1 MGKIQNLIR
10 KIAWPGAL
18 VATAGSALL
27 FLLVSTGGFDG
38 GFLPVVTQLIYLLLG
53 LGILGVMTALI
64 VLRKKELLARLAI
77 PFMTGMSVFLFLQYS
92 AFIPLFGS
100 VDDGL
105 FVSTAVF
112 LLLELL
118 AFLTALA
125 LYCIGSFGKKEKLLP
140 IARLVGLGACC
151 FGLVPLILLLVS
163 YGRAQA
169 NWTNYVNAF
178 ALCLFYP
185 ASALFTLLFVFGK
198 EEEKTEEP
206 VEEPEVIEE
215 KAEPVEEEPAP
226 EAKPKEPE
234 APVEEKPDEKPEEK
248 PEE

>member
-1 MGKIQNLIR
+1 MEKIQNLIR

-27 FLLVSTGGFDG
+27 FLLISAGGFDG
-38 GFLPVVTQLIYLLLG
+38 GFLPVITQLIYLLLG

-64 VLRKKELLARLAI
+64 VLKKKELLARLAI
-77 PFMTGMSVFLFLQYS
+77 PFMAGMSVFLFLQYVAVIS
-92 AFIPLFGS
+92 LFGTL
-100 VDDGL
+100 DDGL

-125 LYCIGSFGKKEKLLP
+125 LYGIAIFGKKEKLLP

-151 FGLVPLILLLVS
+151 FGLIPLILLLVL

-169 NWTNYVNAF
+169 DWTNYVNAF

-185 ASALFTLLFVFGK
+185 ASALFTLLFTFGK

-206 VEEPEVIEE
+206 VEEEPKVIEE
-215 KAEPVEEEPAP
+215 KAEPVQEEPAP
-226 EAKPKEPE
+226 EE
-234 APVEEKPDEKPEEK
+234 PVEEKPEEK
-248 PEE
+248 SEE